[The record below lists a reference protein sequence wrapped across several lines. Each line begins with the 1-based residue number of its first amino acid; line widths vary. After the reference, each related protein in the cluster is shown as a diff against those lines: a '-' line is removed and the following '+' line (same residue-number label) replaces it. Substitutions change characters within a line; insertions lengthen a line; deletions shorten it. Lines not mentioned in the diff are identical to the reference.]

1 MFLEVSQNSQEYTC
15 ARISFLIKPAEVCNF
30 IKRETLAQVLS
41 CEFSKIS
48 KNTFFTEQLQETASL
63 SSQSLDFHQLFSQKV
78 SS

>member
-15 ARISFLIKPAEVCNF
+15 ARISFLIKPTEACNF

>member
-1 MFLEVSQNSQEYTC
+1 MFLEVSQNSQEYIC
-15 ARISFLIKPAEVCNF
+15 ARISFLIKLADACNF
-30 IKRETLAQVLS
+30 IKKETLAQALS